1 MDDGTAHAFGRVEA
15 KLDQVFALQS
25 SQGSEIAAL
34 RAEHGVRLDH
44 VESDVGELKT
54 RNNVEDRH
62 GISVRGSIFVGLCT
76 VLASGVVTSL
86 AAVLIK

>member
-1 MDDGTAHAFGRVEA
+1 MDEATARAFGRVEA

-25 SQGSEIAAL
+25 AQGSEIAAL

-54 RNNVEDRH
+54 RNTADDRH

-76 VLASGVVTSL
+76 VLASGLVTTL
-86 AAVLIK
+86 VALFVK